1 MAQLAALFEGPMLL
15 FSAFTQGLGSAVTY
29 KSDVQNEIDRQ
40 KQICD
45 EIDSTKQRLDKI
57 NGLIKT
63 LSNLQPISADT
74 DQKISDLNDDI
85 IASNNRILDLK
96 KYYRKRLALI
106 ILTNIALVAMIA
118 IYIYFKT
125 LQ

>member
-1 MAQLAALFEGPMLL
+1 MLL

-29 KSDVQNEIDRQ
+29 TSDVQNEIDRQ

-85 IASNNRILDLK
+85 IASNNRILELK

-118 IYIYFKT
+118 LYIYFKT